1 MTAREYFDGLRV
13 QVMRLAA
20 RERLLEAIKDARGIS
35 GKASG
40 VGDVGG
46 GVGSVGTCAADR
58 EIDAE
63 IELNR
68 MRAELNAEVARATCV
83 LYGRSGRGGVAH
95 DLDSSSADA
104 VCGYYLMGMTWRQV
118 AEELVMPDSGDG
130 AHWCRNR
137 ANAALRHIDK
147 VGMAR
152 LVDS

>member
-13 QVMRLAA
+13 QVLRLAA

-46 GVGSVGTCAADR
+46 GGGGGACAADR

-83 LYGRSGRGGVAH
+83 LYGRSGRGGVA
-95 DLDSSSADA
+95 LARGSASADA